1 MIDSHVEQSLSE
13 LEIRRISMTRTI
25 ENKRVWFITGAS
37 KGLGYAFTCAA
48 LKAGDNVV
56 AVARTLG
63 NLEKLKD
70 MYEESLLPLNLDVS
84 DREAVFSTVEAAIK
98 HFGRL
103 DIVVNNAGIMTLGMI
118 EELSEIDARKLM
130 DINFFGTL
138 WVCQAVMPYLRAQ
151 RSGHIIQITSIGA
164 IISGPMSGIYSAS
177 KFAVEGMSE
186 ALAKEAEHFGV
197 KLTMVE
203 PGGYWTNLYISMNY
217 SKPLDSYGTLRE
229 ELAKQYSEGSVDS
242 DPSLAAQA
250 LMKLVDNE
258 NPPLRLIL
266 GSVVYDLAM
275 DTLETRVATWKEWE
289 AISRASEKAIPA
301 PEGYGAPEE

>member
-1 MIDSHVEQSLSE
+1 
-13 LEIRRISMTRTI
+13 MTQNI

-37 KGLGYAFTCAA
+37 RGLGYAFTCAA
-48 LKAGDNVV
+48 LKAGDKVV
-56 AVARTLG
+56 AVARITDG
-63 NLEKLKD
+63 LEKLKET
-70 MYEESLLPLNLDVS
+70 YQETLLPVNLDVT
-84 DREAVFSTVEAAIK
+84 DRAAVFSTVEAAIE

-118 EELSEIDARKLM
+118 EELNEIDARKLM
-130 DINFFGTL
+130 DTNFFGAL

-177 KFAVEGMSE
+177 KFALEGMSE

-217 SKPLDSYGTLRE
+217 SNPLDSYGSLRE

-242 DPSLAAQA
+242 DPSLAAEA
-250 LMKLVDNE
+250 LMKLVDSN

-266 GSVVYDLAM
+266 GSMVYDLAL
-275 DTLETRVATWKEWE
+275 DTLKARMVTWKEWE
-289 AISRASEKAIPA
+289 AVSRASEKAIPA
-301 PEGYGAPEE
+301 PEGYGVPEV